1 MLDFS
6 FIDVGV
12 GSTFWITL
20 VPLFLCQ
27 FIGFAIWAISY
38 FKKNKLI
45 DKKIIRLF
53 IFPVLIYII
62 LINLFL
68 IPYTIIELSYNDLT
82 LLQFALIFV
91 ILLISILFI
100 IGFSFY
106 MKNEKEK
113 EKSIFDID
121 GIKLMMPALSLALLI
136 DIPLLAIL
144 LLFALIFVFI
154 WAFTGG
160 YSGR

>member
-1 MLDFS
+1 MYNFNLIRALRDA
-6 FIDVGV
+6 
-12 GSTFWITL
+12 TFWITFA
-20 VPLFLCQ
+20 PLFLCQ

-38 FKKNKLI
+38 FNRNKLI
-45 DKKIIRLF
+45 DKKLIRLF

-62 LINLFL
+62 LFNLFL
-68 IPYTIIELSYNDLT
+68 IPYTINKLASNNLT
-82 LLQFALIFV
+82 LLKFSLIFI

-121 GIKLMMPALSLALLI
+121 GIKLMMPALSIALLI

-144 LLFALIFVFI
+144 LLFSLIFVLI

-160 YSGR
+160 YSRR